1 MASGVLIMS
10 PANMNTSKRMASV
23 LTEMNMFTIGM
34 IANIVTMTKRKNA
47 AILYLMMKMTTDP
60 SC

>member
-1 MASGVLIMS
+1 MS

-23 LTEMNMFTIGM
+23 LTEANMFTIGM
-34 IANIVTMTKRKNA
+34 IANIVTMKKRKNA

-60 SC
+60 GY

>member
-1 MASGVLIMS
+1 MS
-10 PANMNTSKRMASV
+10 LANINTSKRMASV
-23 LTEMNMFTIGM
+23 LTEVNMFTIGM

>member
-1 MASGVLIMS
+1 MAKWCFIMS

-23 LTEMNMFTIGM
+23 LTEVNMFTIGM

-47 AILYLMMKMTTDP
+47 ASDDRRCRIAVSGL
-60 SC
+60 